1 MTPLLAALAAQTES
15 SLCLCLKTKG
25 KVGSDA
31 VALQQ
36 HGHRSPGSYVG
47 ARGHAGEEG
56 CGAPDHTLTP
66 VPVLKPASPAWI
78 SWAVAGRKC
87 GYLWRG
93 WLLATGEWWLGMC
106 QHDFSCGGSSAGT
119 YIKGHKLISS
129 LQPTPSPT
137 AALASPPSL
146 PAATKSPSPM
156 NLAASWLPPWQAV
169 FLPAVPSLPSWPGH
183 LCQVHHSILLRALRQ
198 GMDLTGDKHN
208 SVQSLWAQ
216 RGVCV
221 QGGSS
226 KGR

>member
-36 HGHRSPGSYVG
+36 HGHRSPGSSVG

-66 VPVLKPASPAWI
+66 APVLKPALPAWI

-106 QHDFSCGGSSAGT
+106 QHDFSCGGSSAGPT
-119 YIKGHKLISS
+119 SRDTSS
-129 LQPTPSPT
+129 SSASNQHHLPQQP
-137 AALASPPSL
+137 LL
-146 PAATKSPSPM
+146 P
-156 NLAASWLPPWQAV
+156 LPPCQQQQNLL
-169 FLPAVPSLPSWPGH
+169 LP
-183 LCQVHHSILLRALRQ
+183 
-198 GMDLTGDKHN
+198 
-208 SVQSLWAQ
+208 
-216 RGVCV
+216 
-221 QGGSS
+221 
-226 KGR
+226 